1 MYWYSSWC
9 QRFGK
14 SWDGW
19 KYKIL
24 NILRTEDNFSG
35 KLKKILNLC
44 LRGVILRSYHF
55 VAEVTFN
62 IFSAV
67 QTGQNNI
74 LKSLCFLDSW
84 RYLNKIKDSSFI
96 EIVAWFVFV
105 IMCFIINWSL
115 KFSTHKLNCYL
126 FYTNRVNSIFLVT
139 KKWCMS

>member
-1 MYWYSSWC
+1 M
-9 QRFGK
+9 
-14 SWDGW
+14 GW
-19 KYKIL
+19 LKIQNLKYLENGRSFFREI
-24 NILRTEDNFSG
+24 
-35 KLKKILNLC
+35 KKILNLC